1 MLDASPHVVSR
12 ASASG
17 LGGGPNDLSNGSTGG
32 SREPTPVFRVATEHQ
47 AQALYEHITDPGRRY
62 PVVGL
67 TCRAGLRREPAVS
80 VERVQAVVWPGV
92 PIYIIEPRES
102 RTLNNLLPRKLG
114 AYNGAVRVW
123 WPGVTKDS
131 SPSWHPLILD
141 PSGFYGDNEIEQ
153 LAEQFATPHP
163 ETIYDLPPEKQA
175 AMRERLRIAAKAK
188 RVVTVASFKDVR
200 SLTSEL
206 RRTDREYPIV
216 VVTAADGDSEPVF
229 PPDELRD
236 AIDPHVPIYVLANPA
251 ITRRL
256 TGALGDDLGVPA
268 GGARIYWTGVQSDD
282 DSTTHPVV
290 GRDSGEAVNRLVQ
303 TLGLTRPEVRGH
315 VEHTEGRLENARQRA
330 TTTTRE
336 LRKAHEERDHALQR
350 AGAAEAALADLEGR
364 HRAFLE
370 SGINEAD
377 LRAIADYDL
386 EAVMQRL
393 ICHAWL
399 TALKPADRH
408 QSPLRGYRLGPQF
421 LASIGDR
428 KNAAP
433 RERIAF
439 ACAMVAC
446 GRASLLPGLEPHPW
460 REGKASGSGDDP
472 QLTRGDG
479 GKGFLCNL
487 GHGRGAA
494 RLFYWALPEGI
505 TEFEGVRNHDAIGRS

>member
-1 MLDASPHVVSR
+1 MLDANTHPVGG
-12 ASASG
+12 ACATG
-17 LGGGPNDLSNGSTGG
+17 LGGGLENPGKGSGDG
-32 SREPTPVFRVATEHQ
+32 SPEPMPVFRVATEHQ
-47 AQALYEHITDPGRRY
+47 AQALYEQISDPGRRY
-62 PVVGL
+62 PIVGL

-80 VERVQAVVWPGV
+80 VERAQAVVWPGV
-92 PIYIIEPRES
+92 PICIIEPRES

-123 WPGVTKDS
+123 WPGVSKDS

-175 AMRERLRIAAKAK
+175 AMRERLRIVTKSK
-188 RVVTVASFKDVR
+188 RVVAVASFKEVR

-216 VVTAADGDSEPVF
+216 VVAAADGDSEPMF
-229 PPDELRD
+229 PLDELRNE
-236 AIDPHVPIYVLANPA
+236 IDPHVPIYVLANPA

-256 TGALGDDLGVPA
+256 TAALGDGFGVPTSC
-268 GGARIYWTGVQSDD
+268 ARIYWTGVQSDD
-282 DSTTHPVV
+282 NPATHPVV
-290 GRDSGEAVNRLVQ
+290 GGDGGKAVTRLVQ

-315 VEHTEGRLENARQRA
+315 VEHTEGRLQHARQRA

-336 LRKAHEERDHALQR
+336 LRKAHEERDDALQR
-350 AGAAEAALADLEGR
+350 ARAAEAALADLEGR
-364 HRAFLE
+364 HREFLE
-370 SGINEAD
+370 SGIDEAEF
-377 LRAIADYDL
+377 RAIVNYDP

-399 TALKPADRH
+399 TALEPADRH
-408 QSPLRGYRLGPQF
+408 QCPLHGYRLGRQF
-421 LASIGDR
+421 LASISDR
-428 KNAAP
+428 KNAVP
-433 RERIAF
+433 GERIAF

-446 GRASLLPGLEPHPW
+446 GRASFLPGLEPHPW
-460 REGKASGSGDDP
+460 RDGKASGSGDDP
-472 QLTRGDG
+472 HVTRGDG
-479 GKGFLCNL
+479 GEGFLCNL

-505 TEFEGVRNHDAIGRS
+505 TEFEGVRNHDAIGRP